1 MRTAEKTTEIHFE
14 APTPPTIANLPAATA
29 GATVPEVASESAS
42 ILTIIERAS
51 RDPSVNIDK
60 LDRLLQMQER
70 VQARQAQVEYD
81 NAMAAAQEEIKRIA
95 ADKDNNQT
103 KSQYATLAAVDRAIR
118 PIITR
123 HGFSVTF
130 SSGEAPADL
139 VRLLATVAHR
149 GGHREVFRLDM
160 PADGK
165 GAKGGDVMTKTHAT
179 GAAITYGKRYLHG
192 MIWNLAIGE
201 DDDGNGADSDEERL
215 APEGALRNKEGKL
228 LSTYASTKAKDYTSM
243 AIETIN
249 LSGNP
254 QAVKDWRHGQCKA
267 PKGSNVSPLAWLEFN
282 APTEFQRVKMAYENA
297 TGEAW

>member
-1 MRTAEKTTEIHFE
+1 MKTATQTTEINFDVPAAVAHVPVLASSE
-14 APTPPTIANLPAATA
+14 APPPATM
-29 GATVPEVASESAS
+29 PEAAS
-42 ILTIIERAS
+42 ILNIIERAS

-60 LDRLLQMQER
+60 LERLIAMQTAME
-70 VQARQAQVEYD
+70 ARQAQVAYD
-81 NAMAAAQEEIKRIA
+81 EAMTSAQEEIKRIV
-95 ADKDNNQT
+95 ADRDNTHT
-103 KSQYATLAAVDRAIR
+103 KSQYASYAALDRAIR
-118 PIITR
+118 PIYTR

-130 SSGEAPADL
+130 TTIEGPADM
-139 VRLLATVAHR
+139 VRLLARIAHR
-149 GGHREVFRLDM
+149 GGHREEARLDM
-160 PADGK
+160 PADGR
-165 GAKGGDVMTKTHAT
+165 GAQGGGVMSKTHAT
-179 GAAITYGKRYLHG
+179 GAAITYGKRYLSG

-228 LSTYASTKAKDYTSM
+228 LSHYASTKAKDYTSM